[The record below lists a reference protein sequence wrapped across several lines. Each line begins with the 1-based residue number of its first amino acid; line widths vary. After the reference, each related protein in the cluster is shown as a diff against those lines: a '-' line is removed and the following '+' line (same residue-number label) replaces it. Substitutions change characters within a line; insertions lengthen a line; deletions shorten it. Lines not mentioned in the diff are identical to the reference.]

1 MFKSLE
7 TLLMRIETEINYL
20 NKNTGINTSD
30 ENDYEDKSYQ
40 LVLSVIAEEKKKNDG
55 SLTKEQFQEIETILE
70 DTAIG
75 LSETYF
81 KLLDYLNNI
90 CHSQN

>member
-20 NKNTGINTSD
+20 NENIGINTSD
-30 ENDYEDKSYQ
+30 ENDYEDKNYQ
-40 LVLSVIAEEKKKNDG
+40 LVVSVIAEEKKKNDG

-81 KLLDYLNNI
+81 KVLNYLNNI